1 MNSNLRK
8 FCVAPMMGYT
18 TPHARRLYRI
28 LSKKVFLFSEMIP
41 SKTLIH
47 SIKRSSILE
56 NNNQSPIAL
65 QVGGSNYKELIE
77 CSKIAQSYNY
87 DEINLNVGCP
97 SKAVQKGN
105 FGACLM
111 KEKFIVRDCLK
122 AMLDSCDKEVTIKC
136 RIGLDNQTSYD
147 FFRNFID
154 VIILSGVKIIYVHAR
169 DAILHGLNPK
179 KNRIVPPL
187 KYEYVSKIKKDF
199 PEIQF
204 IINGGIN
211 SLDQAY
217 EFCKKYDGIMVGRLI
232 QSNPFCLLNVDKIFF
247 NEKNNKQEYKNV
259 VLEYFS
265 YIKKK
270 IGKDSIFRLL
280 SPLLHIFF
288 AVPNSKKF
296 KAEIHQHMKNYE
308 IDKLESIFLE
318 FIGKQKVEI

>member
-308 IDKLESIFLE
+308 IDKLESKFLQ
-318 FIGKQKVEI
+318 FIR